1 VPLIVTGDPCLDAGM
16 NDGLFLPGLPVDL
29 IMAAYT
35 AAPGNEIESGKFAS
49 PESSASLVANSF
61 GYFLSD
67 PQILPPLPGTESL
80 GWPAD
85 TLGLEAFVRFPW
97 SGGRHPCLDVLIS
110 TGGALIGIESKRY
123 ETFRSKSAGALSE
136 AYWRPVWGEDMCGYE
151 ELRDEL
157 RDGKISF
164 EHLDAVQ
171 LIKHAFGLRTAVQ
184 SGGAFS
190 GKTPILYYIYAE
202 PQAWPDGRVISDVS
216 RVRHRHEI
224 YIFKKRVEGCEVQ
237 FLSCSYDELFN
248 SWRKSDNAMLRM
260 HADAVADRYHL

>member
-1 VPLIVTGDPCLDAGM
+1 M
-16 NDGLFLPGLPVDL
+16 NDDRFLPGLPVDL
-29 IMAAYT
+29 IVAAYT

-61 GYFLSD
+61 GFFLSD
-67 PQILPPLPGTESL
+67 PQTLPPLPGTESL

-85 TLGLEAFVRFPW
+85 ALSLEAFVRFPW

-110 TGGALIGIESKRY
+110 TAGALIGVESKRY

-136 AYWRPVWGEDMCGYE
+136 TCWRPVWGEDMRGYE

-184 SGGAFS
+184 SGRAFS
-190 GKTPILYYIYAE
+190 GKKPILFYLYAE
-202 PQAWPDGRVISDVS
+202 PLAWPDGRAISDES
-216 RVRHRHEI
+216 RVLHRYEI
-224 YIFKKRVEGCEVQ
+224 DIFKRRLVGCEVQ
-237 FLSCSYDELFN
+237 FLFCSYGELLN
-248 SWRKSDNAMLRM
+248 SWRQSDNAPLRM
-260 HADAVADRYHL
+260 HTNAVADRYHL